1 MKKFMF
7 MTILAFMSIAMN
19 AQSITGTWR
28 MEPKPGEE
36 IVLAKN
42 VGVFMPRPEAVVD
55 KKTKKSTAV
64 WG

>member
-1 MKKFMF
+1 MKKFMT
-7 MTILAFMSIAMN
+7 MTILAFVSIAMA
-19 AQSITGTWR
+19 AQPITGSWR
-28 MEPKPGEE
+28 MEPKAGEE

-55 KKTKKSTAV
+55 KKTKKSTAA